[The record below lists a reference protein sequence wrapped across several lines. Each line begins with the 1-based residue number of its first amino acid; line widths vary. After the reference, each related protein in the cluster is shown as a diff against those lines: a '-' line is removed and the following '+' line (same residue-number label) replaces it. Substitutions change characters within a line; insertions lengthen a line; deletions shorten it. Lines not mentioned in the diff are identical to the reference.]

1 MKDIA
6 KIRVKFALIPL
17 IILVAIML
25 APLPFYFYKS
35 FNYRGTIPLIIFLLA
50 FVIFFFGA
58 WWDFGARNYLR
69 EVMEEKKQVGE
80 FDVKYINRQQLIMT
94 LIFIMD
100 GVIYMIVA
108 LVINYF

>member
-1 MKDIA
+1 MNNLV
-6 KIRVKFALIPL
+6 KIRIKFAIIPL
-17 IILVAIML
+17 IILVAVML
-25 APLPFYFYKS
+25 APLPFYFYKL
-35 FNYRGTIPLIIFLLA
+35 FNYRGTMPLIIFLLA

-69 EVMEEKKQVGE
+69 DVMEDGKQMGE

-100 GVIYMIVA
+100 GVIYMMVA
-108 LVINYF
+108 LAINYF